1 MHIHEHTYIHTL
13 PERPCWSNLLL
24 NFYRALSLQSYSSFQ
39 YSCQFWAKKKALT
52 VNLQLCPQWEQVPVT
67 SALTCWRLSSMWLS
81 DKLGVSSVA
90 DRGAW
95 QGTQR
100 KCSITGQPIRE
111 PPFSASPAY
120 GSSLF
125 RTHALSFS
133 AHSCRASTGRK
144 LYYGWVNLLI
154 NIQPLDPAFPRW
166 PIKNYNWQRT

>member
-1 MHIHEHTYIHTL
+1 MNTHAYTPYQKDLAGVTSSWTFIEHS
-13 PERPCWSNLLL
+13 PSNLTPAF
-24 NFYRALSLQSYSSFQ
+24 NTAVSFGQ
-39 YSCQFWAKKKALT
+39 KKKALT

-125 RTHALSFS
+125 RTYALSFS